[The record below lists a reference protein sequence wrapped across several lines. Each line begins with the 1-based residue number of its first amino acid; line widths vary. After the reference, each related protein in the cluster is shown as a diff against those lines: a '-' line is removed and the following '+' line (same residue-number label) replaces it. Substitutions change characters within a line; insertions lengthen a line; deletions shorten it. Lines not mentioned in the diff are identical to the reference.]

1 MVLVYKRCPALA
13 AFAAMSRPGLILKL
27 TCQDQPGI
35 VAKVA
40 TYVASHRG
48 NLVEF
53 AQFSDKL
60 SGKFFARLEVET
72 KDLDVDVQDFIDGFG
87 TLGRSLQA
95 SWHFRRLPYRM
106 KTAVLVTRT
115 DHCLN
120 EILWRAELD
129 ELPIEITSIIG
140 NRPDCRGIA
149 ERAGIPFHHVEM
161 DGESRGAGF
170 AGIRKHMVEQ
180 EVELVV
186 LARFMQILPD
196 DFCEEFSGRI
206 INIHHSFL
214 PAFVGANPYKQ
225 AHQRGVKLIGATCHY
240 VTGELDA
247 GPIIEQEVERVQHF
261 HAPSDLVRLGR
272 HCERIA
278 LAKGIRYH
286 VHDRTI
292 IDGHRAIVF
301 PD

>member
-1 MVLVYKRCPALA
+1 
-13 AFAAMSRPGLILKL
+13 MSRHGLILKL
-27 TCQDQPGI
+27 SCHDQPGI

-40 TYVASHRG
+40 NYVASHRG
-48 NLVEF
+48 NLIEF

-60 SGKFFARLEVET
+60 GGKFFARLEIET
-72 KDLDVDVQDFIDGFG
+72 ADLDVDVQDFIDGFG

-95 SWHFRRLPYRM
+95 DWHFRKLPYRM
-106 KTAVLVTRT
+106 KTAVLVTKT

-140 NRPDCRGIA
+140 NRDNCRAIA
-149 ERAGIPFHHVEM
+149 GRADIPFHHIDM
-161 DGESRGAGF
+161 DGPNRNNGF
-170 AGIRKHMVEQ
+170 AEIRRLIVKQ
-180 EVELVV
+180 DVELIV

-196 DFCEEFSGRI
+196 DFCRDFAGRI

-214 PAFVGANPYKQ
+214 PAFIGANPYKQ
-225 AHQRGVKLIGATCHY
+225 AHERGVKLIGATCHY
-240 VTGELDA
+240 VTADLDA
-247 GPIIEQEVERVQHF
+247 GPIIEQEVDRVQHF
-261 HAPSDLVRLGR
+261 HTPNDLVRLGR

-278 LAKGIRYH
+278 LAKGIRFH